1 MEIAIS
7 IAALIVGCIIGWL
20 AQKSRQQALIT
31 KNEMLTKQADETKD
45 EAQRQLAAVK
55 EEAERRLESA
65 KAEAQQ
71 NMNNAKAEAQQQLDI
86 AKREASERLEAT
98 KAEAQQQLE
107 ATKKEASEQLAKTK
121 AEAQQQLEATKKEA
135 SEQLAKTKA
144 EAQQQLETLKKEA
157 SEQLA
162 RTKAEAQQQLEAT
175 KKEASEQL
183 ARTKAEAQ
191 QQLEAVKKEASE
203 QLEATK
209 KEASD
214 LLAKTKAEAE
224 AQQQKALAEKDAA
237 WNDIMKG
244 QEQRFNETMARMSEQ
259 MKNATADMLKD
270 RQKEFADSS
279 NQQLGQIVNPLRETI
294 DKMKQTMADTT
305 LKQTEMSSVL
315 KDNIERSMQQAM
327 AAKKSAEELANALKH
342 GSKVQGDWG
351 EAVLDEL
358 LTSQGL
364 VRGIHYDTQA
374 VIRDAQGNTVHTD
387 DGATLRPDVILHL
400 DQRREVIIDSK
411 VSLTAFLDYANA
423 DNEADRQRFLKTH
436 IDSLQKHVKELST
449 KDYSAYVQPPKV
461 RMDYVIMFVPHTG
474 ALWTALNAQPDLW
487 RKAMEQNVFIADEQT
502 LFAALRIIS
511 LTWTQIRQAE
521 NHEQVYRL
529 ANEMLDRVGQFMKKY
544 TAIGKALKTATTAY
558 DDAERKLQPSGQSI
572 LQTCAKLQK
581 LGAKQSDKNPL
592 PQLIDIDEVAA
603 LTPPAED
610 KDDN

>member
-7 IAALIVGCIIGWL
+7 IAAFIVGCIIGWL

-157 SEQLA
+157 SEQL
-162 RTKAEAQQQLEAT
+162 
-175 KKEASEQL
+175 
-183 ARTKAEAQ
+183 
-191 QQLEAVKKEASE
+191 
-203 QLEATK
+203 EATK

-244 QEQRFNETMARMSEQ
+244 QEQRFNETMTRMSEQ

-364 VRGIHYDTQA
+364 VRGIHYDTQT

-603 LTPPAED
+603 LAPPAED
-610 KDDN
+610 QDDN

>member
-107 ATKKEASEQLAKTK
+107 ATKKEASEQLAKI
-121 AEAQQQLEATKKEA
+121 
-135 SEQLAKTKA
+135 KA

-157 SEQLA
+157 SEQL
-162 RTKAEAQQQLEAT
+162 EAT
-175 KKEASEQL
+175 KKEAG
-183 ARTKAEAQ
+183 
-191 QQLEAVKKEASE
+191 
-203 QLEATK
+203 
-209 KEASD
+209 D

-603 LTPPAED
+603 LAPPAD
-610 KDDN
+610 DQDDN

>member
-31 KNEMLTKQADETKD
+31 KNEMLTKQADEIKD

-86 AKREASERLEAT
+86 AKKEASERLETTKAEAQQQLEATKKEASEQLAKT

-144 EAQQQLETLKKEA
+144 EAQQQLETL
-157 SEQLA
+157 
-162 RTKAEAQQQLEAT
+162 
-175 KKEASEQL
+175 
-183 ARTKAEAQ
+183 
-191 QQLEAVKKEASE
+191 KKEASE

-603 LTPPAED
+603 LAPPAED
-610 KDDN
+610 QDDN

>member
-121 AEAQQQLEATKKEA
+121 AEAQQQLE
-135 SEQLAKTKA
+135 
-144 EAQQQLETLKKEA
+144 TL
-157 SEQLA
+157 
-162 RTKAEAQQQLEAT
+162 
-175 KKEASEQL
+175 
-183 ARTKAEAQ
+183 
-191 QQLEAVKKEASE
+191 KKEASE

-603 LTPPAED
+603 LAPPAED

>member
-107 ATKKEASEQLAKTK
+107 ATKE
-121 AEAQQQLEATKKEA
+121 EA

-144 EAQQQLETLKKEA
+144 EAQQQLETL
-157 SEQLA
+157 
-162 RTKAEAQQQLEAT
+162 
-175 KKEASEQL
+175 
-183 ARTKAEAQ
+183 
-191 QQLEAVKKEASE
+191 KKEASE

-603 LTPPAED
+603 LAPPAD
-610 KDDN
+610 DQDDN

>member
-31 KNEMLTKQADETKD
+31 KNEMLTKQADDTKD

-65 KAEAQQ
+65 KTEAQQ
-71 NMNNAKAEAQQQLDI
+71 NMNNAKAEAQQRLDI

-107 ATKKEASEQLAKTK
+107 VTKKEASEQLAK
-121 AEAQQQLEATKKEA
+121 
-135 SEQLAKTKA
+135 
-144 EAQQQLETLKKEA
+144 
-157 SEQLA
+157 
-162 RTKAEAQQQLEAT
+162 
-175 KKEASEQL
+175 
-183 ARTKAEAQ
+183 TKAEAQ

-511 LTWTQIRQAE
+511 LTWTQIHQAE

-603 LTPPAED
+603 LVQPAD
-610 KDDN
+610 DQDDN

>member
-31 KNEMLTKQADETKD
+31 KNEMLTKQADEIKD

-107 ATKKEASEQLAKTK
+107 ATKKEASEQLAK
-121 AEAQQQLEATKKEA
+121 
-135 SEQLAKTKA
+135 
-144 EAQQQLETLKKEA
+144 
-157 SEQLA
+157 
-162 RTKAEAQQQLEAT
+162 
-175 KKEASEQL
+175 
-183 ARTKAEAQ
+183 TKAEAQ

-529 ANEMLDRVGQFMKKY
+529 ANEMLDRVGQFMKKF
-544 TAIGKALKTATTAY
+544 TAIDRALKSATAAY
-558 DDAERKLQPSGQSI
+558 DDANRKLQPSGQSI

-592 PQLIDIDEVAA
+592 PQLIDIDDIAVIA
-603 LTPPAED
+603 PPAED
-610 KDDN
+610 NEEGKI

>member
-135 SEQLAKTKA
+135 G
-144 EAQQQLETLKKEA
+144 
-157 SEQLA
+157 
-162 RTKAEAQQQLEAT
+162 
-175 KKEASEQL
+175 
-183 ARTKAEAQ
+183 
-191 QQLEAVKKEASE
+191 
-203 QLEATK
+203 
-209 KEASD
+209 D

-259 MKNATADMLKD
+259 MKNATADILKD

-529 ANEMLDRVGQFMKKY
+529 ANEMLDRVGQFMKKF
-544 TAIGKALKTATTAY
+544 TAIDRALKSATAAY
-558 DDAERKLQPSGQSI
+558 DDANRKLQPSGQSI

-592 PQLIDIDEVAA
+592 PQLIDIDDIAVIA
-603 LTPPAED
+603 PPAED
-610 KDDN
+610 QDDN

>member
-121 AEAQQQLEATKKEA
+121 AEAQQQLE
-135 SEQLAKTKA
+135 
-144 EAQQQLETLKKEA
+144 TL
-157 SEQLA
+157 
-162 RTKAEAQQQLEAT
+162 
-175 KKEASEQL
+175 
-183 ARTKAEAQ
+183 
-191 QQLEAVKKEASE
+191 KKEASE

-603 LTPPAED
+603 LAPPAED
-610 KDDN
+610 QDDN

>member
-45 EAQRQLAAVK
+45 EAQRQLAAIK

-107 ATKKEASEQLAKTK
+107 ATKKEASEQL
-121 AEAQQQLEATKKEA
+121 EATKKEA
-135 SEQLAKTKA
+135 SEQLAK
-144 EAQQQLETLKKEA
+144 
-157 SEQLA
+157 
-162 RTKAEAQQQLEAT
+162 
-175 KKEASEQL
+175 
-183 ARTKAEAQ
+183 TKAEAQ

-209 KEASD
+209 KEAGN

-423 DNEADRQRFLKTH
+423 DNEADRQRFLKIH

-603 LTPPAED
+603 LAPPAEGQ
-610 KDDN
+610 DDN

>member
-86 AKREASERLEAT
+86 AKREASERLETTKAEAQQQLEATKKEASEQLART

-144 EAQQQLETLKKEA
+144 EAQQQLEALKN
-157 SEQLA
+157 
-162 RTKAEAQQQLEAT
+162 
-175 KKEASEQL
+175 
-183 ARTKAEAQ
+183 
-191 QQLEAVKKEASE
+191 EASE

-449 KDYSAYVQPPKV
+449 KDYSAYVQSPKV

-603 LTPPAED
+603 LAPPAD
-610 KDDN
+610 DQDDN

>member
-31 KNEMLTKQADETKD
+31 KNEMLTKHADETKD

-71 NMNNAKAEAQQQLDI
+71 NMNNAKAEAQQRLDI

-107 ATKKEASEQLAKTK
+107 ATKKEASEQLAK
-121 AEAQQQLEATKKEA
+121 
-135 SEQLAKTKA
+135 
-144 EAQQQLETLKKEA
+144 
-157 SEQLA
+157 
-162 RTKAEAQQQLEAT
+162 
-175 KKEASEQL
+175 
-183 ARTKAEAQ
+183 TKAEAQ

-603 LTPPAED
+603 LVQPAD
-610 KDDN
+610 DQDDN

>member
-107 ATKKEASEQLAKTK
+107 ALKKEASEQLETTKKEASEQLAK
-121 AEAQQQLEATKKEA
+121 
-135 SEQLAKTKA
+135 
-144 EAQQQLETLKKEA
+144 
-157 SEQLA
+157 
-162 RTKAEAQQQLEAT
+162 
-175 KKEASEQL
+175 
-183 ARTKAEAQ
+183 TKAEAQ

-364 VRGIHYDTQA
+364 VRGIHYDTQT

-603 LTPPAED
+603 LAPPAD
-610 KDDN
+610 DQDDN